1 MEHQPPPF
9 FKRGP
14 SPLARLS
21 FFALFS
27 LLLLASDARFKFLDV
42 VRQAVSVV
50 IYPLQRIATAPASLY
65 LRVSEFFVTQS
76 QLAEENA
83 RLKQQYLVN
92 AASLLREQALQAENA
107 RLRKLLAAQGQY
119 DGAATMAEILY
130 AARDPFTRK
139 VIVDKGLQQGI
150 QPGQAVVD
158 DAGVIGQVT
167 RAYPWLSEVTLITDK
182 DHAVPVQ
189 VVRNGLRSVLF
200 GFGEDGSL
208 ELRYLPV
215 NADIQNG
222 DLLVTSGIDGV
233 YPAGLPVAVVVK
245 IERNAAYPFA
255 RISCTPAAGVDRN
268 RQVLILAVQPKGPE
282 RPAESVESKP
292 KTKRSKRN

>member
-21 FFALFS
+21 FFALLS
-27 LLLLASDARFKFLDV
+27 LLLLAGDARFNFLDIL
-42 VRQAVSVV
+42 RQAVSVA

-65 LRVSEFFVTQS
+65 DRVSGFFVTQA

-83 RLKQQYLVN
+83 RLKRQFLVD
-92 AASLLREQALQAENA
+92 AASLQREQALAAENA
-107 RLRKLLAAQGQY
+107 HLRKLLDAREHY
-119 DGAATMAEILY
+119 HGAATLAEILY
-130 AARDPFTRK
+130 GARDPFTRQ

-158 DAGVIGQVT
+158 ETGVIGQVT

-182 DHAVPVQ
+182 DYAVPVQ
-189 VVRNGLRSVLF
+189 VVRNGLRAVLF

-208 ELRYLPV
+208 ELRYMPV

-233 YPAGLPVAVVVK
+233 FPTGLPVAVVVK

-255 RISCTPAAGVDRN
+255 RIFCTPAAGVDRN
-268 RQVLILAVQPKGPE
+268 RQVLILAASPKGPE
-282 RPAESVESKP
+282 RPAEPADHKP
-292 KTKRSKRN
+292 KTKRPKRN

>member
-21 FFALFS
+21 LFALLS
-27 LLLLASDARFKFLDV
+27 LLLLATDARFKFLDV
-42 VRQAVSVV
+42 VRQAVSVA

-65 LRVSEFFVTQS
+65 DRVSEFFVTQA
-76 QLAEENA
+76 QLAEENT
-83 RLKQQYLVN
+83 RLKQQYLVT
-92 AASLLREQALQAENA
+92 AAALQREQALAAENA
-107 RLRKLLAAQGQY
+107 RLRTLLDAQKHY
-119 DGAATMAEILY
+119 DGAAIMAEILY
-130 AARDPFTRK
+130 GVRDPFTRK
-139 VIVDKGLQQGI
+139 VIVDKGQQQGI

-158 DAGVIGQVT
+158 ETGVIGQVT
-167 RAYPWLSEVTLITDK
+167 RAYPWLAEVTLITDK

-189 VVRNGLRSVLF
+189 AVRNGLRAVLF

-208 ELRYLPV
+208 ELRYIPV

-222 DLLVTSGIDGV
+222 DLLVTSGIDGI
-233 YPAGLPVAVVVK
+233 YPAGLPVAVVAK
-245 IERNAAYPFA
+245 IERNTAYPFA
-255 RISCTPAAGVDRN
+255 RITCTPAAGVDRN
-268 RQVLILAVQPKGPE
+268 RQVLILAAQPKGPE
-282 RPAESVESKP
+282 RPAESAESKP